1 MKRLLH
7 GLFGLTLLLTTTVF
21 AQVNSSSFRD
31 SYIKNIIIQIPNDL
45 NPLLDLLKKKGFQIK
60 FESPP
65 RRGVYGLFQW
75 KSKTLWISP
84 ISFEMGIGRQII
96 LHEATHAAQS
106 CPYGSFSPIGWK
118 LPISQSIRN
127 EVQANLLRNYVTSQY
142 SIEEEAFY
150 LQSQKN
156 GVELLIEAIN
166 VRCR

>member
-7 GLFGLTLLLTTTVF
+7 ALMEITLLFTTTVF
-21 AQVNSSSFRD
+21 AQVNSSSFKD
-31 SYIKNIIIQIPNDL
+31 SYINNIIIKIPNDL
-45 NPLLDLLKKKGFQIK
+45 NPLLNLLKKKGFQIK

-65 RRGVYGLFQW
+65 RRGVYGLFQR

-84 ISFEMGIGRQII
+84 ISFEMGIVRQII

-106 CPYGSFSPIGWK
+106 CPYGSLSPIGWK

-127 EVQANLLRNYVTSQY
+127 EVQANLFRNYETSHY
-142 SIEEEAFY
+142 YIEEEAFY